1 MNLLLT
7 AAFLGVVNCAPEG
20 PDVSHYQGAIDWA
33 KVKAHGAGFAMA
45 KATEGSTYKDTEFA
59 ANWKGMEAAGIKVR
73 GAYHFAHPNVA
84 ASTQVDHFIST
95 VGKMHAGD
103 FLVLDIESANGMS
116 PSHVA
121 SFSSE
126 FAHLAHNK
134 TGRPVFVYTGAWFWD
149 PQAGGSSSCS
159 SFPLWVSGYSSSPP
173 MPKGWSK
180 WTFWQFTDK
189 ASVPGISGG
198 CDYSKF
204 SGTTSE
210 LEKLV
215 GLAPGP
221 APGPS
226 PPAPGP
232 KPTPAP
238 STGARCEHT
247 APKNPCGSC
256 HTASGVPY
264 ESACGG
270 TSKTSYCQSKPAGC
284 PDPSGTFEFAVV
296 DK

>member
-1 MNLLLT
+1 
-7 AAFLGVVNCAPEG
+7 
-20 PDVSHYQGAIDWA
+20 
-33 KVKAHGAGFAMA
+33 MA

-59 ANWKGMEAAGIKVR
+59 ANWKGMEAAGIKVQCVLYHRAHTNSHTTHDRSHHTRQVR

-159 SFPLWVSGYSSSPP
+159 NFPLWVSGYSSSPP

-189 ASVPGISGG
+189 ASVPGI
-198 CDYSKF
+198 
-204 SGTTSE
+204 
-210 LEKLV
+210 
-215 GLAPGP
+215 
-221 APGPS
+221 
-226 PPAPGP
+226 
-232 KPTPAP
+232 
-238 STGARCEHT
+238 R
-247 APKNPCGSC
+247 
-256 HTASGVPY
+256 
-264 ESACGG
+264 
-270 TSKTSYCQSKPAGC
+270 
-284 PDPSGTFEFAVV
+284 
-296 DK
+296 